1 MVFLETDAPKEGR
14 KCRGVDRAAG
24 TQHVHAG
31 GHRDRPSIRLN
42 RLLIACHDGLR
53 REGRAEV
60 GQGNGHGPGTV
71 DRSRDDLVGP
81 RRLER
86 IANRHGVGVHLET
99 PDPGPHFV
107 EEVNALSV
115 VPHCRGGAVA
125 GDALQRRRIGWLG
138 AGRARVQER
147 VARDELTQI
156 AVVGNVEVPE
166 PSILGIRSIRL
177 PSRQPPHRFGGD
189 DRAQRL
195 ARRVHQIQVMR
206 LPAKVA

>member
-1 MVFLETDAPKEGR
+1 M
-14 KCRGVDRAAG
+14 
-24 TQHVHAG
+24 
-31 GHRDRPSIRLN
+31 
-42 RLLIACHDGLR
+42 
-53 REGRAEV
+53 
-60 GQGNGHGPGTV
+60 
-71 DRSRDDLVGP
+71 
-81 RRLER
+81 
-86 IANRHGVGVHLET
+86 
-99 PDPGPHFV
+99 
-107 EEVNALSV
+107 
-115 VPHCRGGAVA
+115 A

-177 PSRQPPHRFGGD
+177 QSRQPPHRFGGD

-206 LPAKVA
+206 LPAEVA